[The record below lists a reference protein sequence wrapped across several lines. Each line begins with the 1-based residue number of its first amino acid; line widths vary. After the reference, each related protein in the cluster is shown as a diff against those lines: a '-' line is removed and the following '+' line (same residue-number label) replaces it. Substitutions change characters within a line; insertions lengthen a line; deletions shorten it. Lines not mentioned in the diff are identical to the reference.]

1 MVIWLFQE
9 EQMTASEARQKLR
22 DRNLR
27 YVAKELEVSYD
38 KLTRWNKGNESA
50 LSLEELRR
58 LVEYL
63 RK

>member
-1 MVIWLFQE
+1 
-9 EQMTASEARQKLR
+9 MTASDARTKLK

-27 YVAKELEVSYD
+27 YVAKELELSYA
-38 KLTRWNKGNESA
+38 KLYRWTKGNESA

>member
-1 MVIWLFQE
+1 
-9 EQMTASEARQKLR
+9 MTASEARQKLR